1 MINRYIIVGAFTVAV
16 DYSVLYICYSILSLH
31 YLVSV
36 IMGFIF
42 SGFFQFFVNFKYT
55 FRLERNDRFWTRI
68 VLFFVSASIGM
79 FLATTSVIFFQTM
92 IDSLYISK
100 TLSLVISFA
109 YGWTVSKY
117 VIYKKNKKS
126 I

>member
-16 DYSVLYICYSILSLH
+16 DYFVLYLCYSILSLH
-31 YLVSV
+31 YVVSV
-36 IMGFIF
+36 IIGFIF
-42 SGFFQFFVNFKYT
+42 SGVFQFFVNFKYT
-55 FRLERNDRFWTRI
+55 FRLEKNDRFWTRS

-79 FLATTSVIFFQTM
+79 FLATISVIILQFF

-117 VIYKKNKKS
+117 VIYKKD
-126 I
+126 

>member
-16 DYSVLYICYSILSLH
+16 DYSVLFLCYSVLSLH

-55 FRLERNDRFWTRI
+55 FRLEKSDRFWTRI

-79 FLATTSVIFFQTM
+79 FLSTATVVFFQAM
-92 IDSLYISK
+92 INSLYISK
-100 TLSLVISFA
+100 TLSLVVSFA

-117 VIYKKNKKS
+117 VIYRKDQKS